1 MNTTINKHHNQLS
14 AFLSLTK
21 RHLKVFFKNIPTVI
35 FTMMVPLTIFAVYLI
50 FLRQVQLEQIGNFYD
65 GFADL
70 SMEMKHKV
78 SALADSWMIS
88 GVLGVS
94 CVTVSM
100 NCQYIMVKDK
110 ENMLNRDMI
119 SSPINPNVIMFSYFA
134 FNIIV
139 TFLIN
144 LAVFFI
150 SLIVLVCYNAYLISV
165 IDFFALIG
173 VLLYSTVAAAL
184 FSFLIASFVNTEAV
198 MSPIIAICCAAIGFL
213 IGAYLPNNMMP
224 PYINNITGFFPGTYS
239 VGLFRN
245 FLMHGQVEQIL
256 QSGEIVNPDGLITAL
271 EQQFNIYRNADG
283 SVYVTVYFFGVNI
296 NSGYMVF
303 AMFVFIIA
311 FLIADLIVLHFKR
324 FFVMNKKF
332 FKKVKKDI
340 EEKEGELHSHHA
352 EEDD

>member
-1 MNTTINKHHNQLS
+1 MMEQVIKKSHNQLS
-14 AFLSLTK
+14 AFASLTK

-50 FLRQVQLEQIGNFYD
+50 FLRQVQLEQIQNFYS
-65 GFADL
+65 GYASL
-70 SMEMKHKV
+70 SEEMQNKI

-144 LAVFFI
+144 LLVFFI
-150 SLIVLVCYNAYLISV
+150 SLIVLVCYGAYLIS
-165 IDFFALIG
+165 ILDFFALIG
-173 VLLYSTVAAAL
+173 VLLYSTITAAL
-184 FSFLIASFVNTEAV
+184 FSFLVASFVNTEAV

-224 PYINNITGFFPGTYS
+224 SYINNLTGFFPGTYS

-256 QSGEIVNPDGLITAL
+256 ANGSIADSDSLISALGE
-271 EQQFNIYRNADG
+271 QFNIFQNEAG
-283 SVYVTVYFFGVNI
+283 GVYVSVSFFGLPI
-296 NSGYMVF
+296 NSGNMVLV
-303 AMFVFIIA
+303 MFIFIVA
-311 FLIADLIVLHFKR
+311 FLIADLIVLHFKK
-324 FFVMNKKF
+324 FCALNKTAL
-332 FKKVKKDI
+332 KKVKKDI
-340 EEKEGELHSHHA
+340 EEKM
-352 EEDD
+352 EEND